1 MFVAD
6 IFLNFKYFGKLSHNG
21 IEQQNELKQKEALLR
36 NQLPLI

>member
-6 IFLNFKYFGKLSHNG
+6 IFLNFKYFGKLSNNG